1 MNQYND
7 IEESSDILIMRKV
20 YKPEDL
26 KLQPGHLRLGFDL
39 LVSTLFVTYEHTKF
53 SELVNNATVNPN
65 KTSEIFSRNIEK
77 VCKVKEWNKG
87 TISIAFMALKRIM
100 NETSISPIFVQ
111 TLSIIIT
118 PKIDRNS
125 DEYCLPS
132 TYKKYDN
139 DHHGKQLLLQ
149 WIKECKTTTRNK
161 SQSIVRQIISF
172 ALQACS
178 ALDISVDKFDFEKAS
193 SLTFDQLK
201 GAVENIPGKIKTE
214 TRIRYATVFAKTF
227 LKTDNIS
234 YEQMN
239 AWLKSAPKTSRP
251 QTTDVDVHRLTNQE
265 MEAIYNASKENVRN
279 ELIILLLSTTG
290 IRVGGL
296 SNILVANVCKTVGK
310 NIIINENGRTKEKGG
325 KWFSFVIAPNV
336 KQVLHAWLAYHRK
349 NHSEYV
355 FPGRGENPLCTS
367 YIARIIKDIGRK
379 AGVEGPHVHPHS
391 IRHTFAHMLLEAG
404 NDPGLVAKMM
414 GHASSKTTEM
424 YYLKE
429 SAVEASKR
437 CNIPWL
443 VKDNKQEPLPQ
454 FLVAK
459 KKPKLSKIE
468 KNKNLKML
476 ATEFAK
482 PAIVSS

>member
-1 MNQYND
+1 MNLYND
-7 IEESSDILIMRKV
+7 IEESSEILIMRKV
-20 YKPEDL
+20 YKHEEL

-39 LVSTLFVTYEHTKF
+39 LVSTLFVTYDHTNF
-53 SELVNNATVNPN
+53 SELVNNASMNPN
-65 KTSEIFSRNIEK
+65 KTSEVFSRNIEK

-87 TISIAFMALKRIM
+87 TISIAFMAMKRIM
-100 NETSISPIFVQ
+100 NETSISPTFVN

-118 PKIDRNS
+118 PKMDRNS

-132 TYKKYDN
+132 TYKKCQD
-139 DHHGKQLLLQ
+139 DHPGKQLLLG
-149 WIKECKTTTRNK
+149 WIKDCKATTRNK

-172 ALQACS
+172 TLQVCAN
-178 ALDISVDKFDFEKAS
+178 LNISINEYNAERAASVTFEE
-193 SLTFDQLK
+193 LK
-201 GAVENIPGKIKTE
+201 DAVERIPKKIKME
-214 TRIRYATVFAKTF
+214 TRIRYATVIAKTF
-227 LKTDNIS
+227 FKTENIS
-234 YEQMN
+234 YEQMT
-239 AWLKSAPKTSRP
+239 AWLKSTPKTSRV
-251 QTTDVDVHRLTNQE
+251 QISDVDVHRLTNQE
-265 MEAIYNASKENVRN
+265 MEAIYNTSKENARS
-279 ELIILLLSTTG
+279 ELIVLLLSTTG

-296 SNILVANVCKTVGK
+296 SNLLVSNVCKTVGK
-310 NIIINENGRTKEKGG
+310 DIIINETGRTKEKGG
-325 KWFSFVIAPNV
+325 KWFSFVIAPSV
-336 KQVLHAWLAYHRK
+336 KQSLHTWLSCHRK
-349 NHSEYV
+349 NHSGYV

-367 YIARIIKDIGRK
+367 YIGRIIKDIGRK

-443 VKDNKQEPLPQ
+443 VKDNKQDPLPQ

-459 KKPKLSKIE
+459 KKVKLSKSE

-476 ATEFAK
+476 ASEFMK
-482 PAIVSS
+482 Q